1 MPDQIVLDQLA
12 YLNMMGNVVPE
23 GYSYSQKK
31 VSSGPDLD
39 LPTAYLKWY
48 NLYPTE
54 AVITPEQV
62 TKSQDY
68 LKTITPNLGLQNELG
83 FVILHR
89 AGTVLLLLLC
99 TWRNTNE
106 IWESTYVKD
115 LEQPDSGY
123 QPIPYPNKHVGTFC
137 VWELG
142 PVWHERNAWVKFLAS
157 KRDFAAKTAYLVDR
171 FTGMI

>member
-1 MPDQIVLDQLA
+1 MPDQIVLDQLN
-12 YLNMMGNVVPE
+12 YLKNIGNVVPE
-23 GYSYSQKK
+23 GYVYYQKK
-31 VSSGPDLD
+31 ITSGPDLE

-54 AVITPEQV
+54 QPITPEQV
-62 TKSQDY
+62 AESQDY
-68 LKTITPNLGLQNELG
+68 LKTITPNLGLQHELG

-89 AGTVLLLLLC
+89 AGLVLLLLFC

-106 IWESTYVKD
+106 IWESTYFKD
-115 LEQPDSGY
+115 LKQPDSGY

-142 PVWHERNAWVKFLAS
+142 AVWHERNAWVQYLSS
-157 KRDFAAKTAYLVDR
+157 KRDVGAKLAYMANR
-171 FTGMI
+171 FTGMV